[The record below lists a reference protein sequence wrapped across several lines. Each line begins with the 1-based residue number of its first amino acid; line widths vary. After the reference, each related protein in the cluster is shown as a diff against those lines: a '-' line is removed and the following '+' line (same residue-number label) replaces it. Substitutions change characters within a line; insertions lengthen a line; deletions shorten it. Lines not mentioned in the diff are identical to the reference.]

1 MTITSALR
9 NNKTYFTALL
19 LLVLASCTLLLL
31 KGKADSFILLNSF
44 HAPFLD
50 AFFMGYTN
58 VGDGLFA
65 LALVVLVF
73 FFFKQKPLAIALL
86 LSYCVSGILAQVLKQ
101 FTNAPRPA
109 AYFQP
114 GQYTHFINGL
124 HLATQFSF
132 PSGHTTTAFA
142 LATVLAI
149 FNKNKNRSLLLLVAA
164 GLVGFSRIYLAQHF
178 LLDVISGAILGTLT
192 ALAVFHFTTNNP
204 MPEWA
209 TGKKKATPQSVA

>member
-9 NNKTYFTALL
+9 NNKTFFTALL

-31 KGKADSFILLNSF
+31 KGKAGSFILLNSF

-65 LALVVLVF
+65 LALVAMVF
-73 FFFKQKPLAIALL
+73 FYLKQRPLAIALL
-86 LSYCVSGILAQVLKQ
+86 LSYCVSGILAQVLKHC
-101 FTNAPRPA
+101 NNMPRPA
-109 AYFQP
+109 SYFQP

-142 LATVLAI
+142 VATVLAI
-149 FNKNKNRSLLLLVAA
+149 FNKDKKKSLWLLVAA
-164 GLVGFSRIYLAQHF
+164 ALVGFSRIYLAQHF

-192 ALAVFHFTTNNP
+192 ALAVVHFTTNNA
-204 MPEWA
+204 MPKWA
-209 TGKKKATPQSVA
+209 TGKKKATKESEA

>member
-1 MTITSALR
+1 MAITSALR

-19 LLVLASCTLLLL
+19 LLLLASCTLLLL
-31 KGKADSFILLNSF
+31 KGKAGSFILLNRF

-58 VGDGLFA
+58 LGDGLFA
-65 LALVVLVF
+65 LALVALVF
-73 FFFKQKPLAIALL
+73 FYFKKKPLAIVLL
-86 LSYCVSGILAQVLKQ
+86 LSYCISGILAQVLK
-101 FTNAPRPA
+101 NCNNMPRPA
-109 AYFQP
+109 SYFQP

-149 FNKNKNRSLLLLVAA
+149 FNKHKNSSLLLLIAA
-164 GLVGFSRIYLAQHF
+164 ALVGISRIYLAQHF
-178 LLDVISGAILGTLT
+178 LLDVICGAILGTLT
-192 ALAVFHFTTNNP
+192 ALTVVHFTPNNP
-204 MPEWA
+204 TPKWA
-209 TGKKKATPQSVA
+209 MGKKNTTPQSVA

>member
-1 MTITSALR
+1 MAITSALR

-19 LLVLASCTLLLL
+19 LLVLSSFTLLLL
-31 KGKADSFILLNSF
+31 KGKAGSFILLNRF

-58 VGDGLFA
+58 LGDGLFA
-65 LALVVLVF
+65 LALVALVF
-73 FFFKQKPLAIALL
+73 FYLKQRPLAIALL
-86 LSYCVSGILAQVLKQ
+86 LSYCISGILAQVLKHY
-101 FTNAPRPA
+101 NNMPRPA
-109 AYFQP
+109 LYFKP

-149 FNKNKNRSLLLLVAA
+149 FNKHKNMTIASVEELSSKDNIEIYPNPVNEILTIKTNQHPAFPEIRKSKDGRS
-164 GLVGFSRIYLAQHF
+164 
-178 LLDVISGAILGTLT
+178 
-192 ALAVFHFTTNNP
+192 
-204 MPEWA
+204 
-209 TGKKKATPQSVA
+209 